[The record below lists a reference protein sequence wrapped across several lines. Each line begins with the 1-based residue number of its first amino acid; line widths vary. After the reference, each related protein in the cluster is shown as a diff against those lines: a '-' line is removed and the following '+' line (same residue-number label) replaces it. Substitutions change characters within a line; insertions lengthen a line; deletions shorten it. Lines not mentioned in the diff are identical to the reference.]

1 MRTNLLCTFTTPR
14 EKRKTLDLIIDK
26 YDILYNKIF
35 LLKNVDNSNELMC
48 TYNISVEENYTE
60 LENTILLH
68 RKKQTNTLYTINALN
83 ALIQILNN
91 GVLDTTYQLD
101 WENYRN
107 TMLLTNEEGLKRVQ
121 TEVEDIIYIKIKRYL
136 L

>member
-1 MRTNLLCTFTTPR
+1 MRTNLLCIFTTPR

-121 TEVEDIIYIKIKRYL
+121 TEVEDIIYIKIKR
-136 L
+136 

>member
-1 MRTNLLCTFTTPR
+1 MRTNLLCTFTNKK
-14 EKRKTLDLIIDK
+14 EFRKVIDLIVDK

-35 LLKNVDNSNELMC
+35 LLREAENDYNLMC
-48 TYNISVEENYTE
+48 TYNISVEENYSE

-83 ALIQILNN
+83 ALITVLNN

-101 WENYRN
+101 WELYRN
-107 TMLLTNEEGLKRVQ
+107 TMLLTNEEGLKRID
-121 TEVEDIIYIKIKRYL
+121 TEVEDIIYIKVKR
-136 L
+136 